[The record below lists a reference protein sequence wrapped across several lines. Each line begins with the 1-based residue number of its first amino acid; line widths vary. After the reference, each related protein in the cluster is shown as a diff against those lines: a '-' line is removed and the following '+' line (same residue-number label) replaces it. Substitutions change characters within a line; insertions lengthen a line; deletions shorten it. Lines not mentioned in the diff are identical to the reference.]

1 MRKRKVAIIGSGN
14 IGTDLMIKILRHG
27 QHLEMA
33 VMVGIDPQSDGLARA
48 RRLGVATTHEGVG
61 GLMQMAEF
69 ADIDFVFDAT
79 SAGAHIKNDAALR
92 EAKPG
97 IRVIDLTPAAIGPYC
112 VPVVNLADNLHQG
125 NVNMV
130 TCGGQATIPMIA
142 AVSRVA
148 KVHYAEIVA
157 SIASQ
162 SAGPGTRANIDEF
175 TETTSQAI
183 EKVGGAGK
191 GKAIIVLNPAEPPL
205 MMRDTVYILSELASQ
220 EAIAASI
227 AEMAAAVQAYV
238 PGYRLKQQVQFEVIP
253 EDRPVNLPGVG
264 CFSGLKTAVY
274 LEVEGAAHYL
284 PAYAGNLDIMTSAA
298 LATAEQMARVNA
310 QRGGSDS
317 MNGKKLYISDV
328 TLRDGMHAIRHQYSL
343 AQVQQIAS
351 ALDKAGVDSI
361 EVAHGDGLQ
370 GSSFNYGFGAHSDI
384 AWIEAAADVVSQA
397 KIATL
402 LLPGIGT
409 LHDLKAAYQ
418 AGARVVRV
426 ATHCSEA
433 DVAAQHI
440 AFARELGM
448 DTVGFLMMSHMISPQ
463 ALAQQALKMES
474 YGATCIYVVDSGGA
488 MNMNDIRDRFRALK
502 AVLKPETATGM
513 HAHHNLSLGVAN
525 SIVAVEEGCDRI
537 DASLA
542 GMGAGAGNAP
552 LEVFIAAADKL
563 GWQHGTDLYAL
574 MNAADELV
582 RPLQDRPVRVD
593 RETLALGYAGVYSS
607 FLRHSE
613 AAAKRYGLSA
623 VDILVELGK
632 RRMVG
637 GQEDMIVDVA
647 LDLLNR
653 NK

>member
-1 MRKRKVAIIGSGN
+1 
-14 IGTDLMIKILRHG
+14 
-27 QHLEMA
+27 
-33 VMVGIDPQSDGLARA
+33 
-48 RRLGVATTHEGVG
+48 
-61 GLMQMAEF
+61 
-69 ADIDFVFDAT
+69 
-79 SAGAHIKNDAALR
+79 
-92 EAKPG
+92 
-97 IRVIDLTPAAIGPYC
+97 
-112 VPVVNLADNLHQG
+112 
-125 NVNMV
+125 
-130 TCGGQATIPMIA
+130 
-142 AVSRVA
+142 
-148 KVHYAEIVA
+148 
-157 SIASQ
+157 
-162 SAGPGTRANIDEF
+162 
-175 TETTSQAI
+175 
-183 EKVGGAGK
+183 
-191 GKAIIVLNPAEPPL
+191 
-205 MMRDTVYILSELASQ
+205 
-220 EAIAASI
+220 
-227 AEMAAAVQAYV
+227 
-238 PGYRLKQQVQFEVIP
+238 
-253 EDRPVNLPGVG
+253 
-264 CFSGLKTAVY
+264 
-274 LEVEGAAHYL
+274 
-284 PAYAGNLDIMTSAA
+284 
-298 LATAEQMARVNA
+298 
-310 QRGGSDS
+310 

-343 AQVQQIAS
+343 AQVQQIAG

-384 AWIEAAADVVSQA
+384 AWIEAAAAVVSQA

-402 LLPGIGT
+402 LLPGIGK

-474 YGATCIYVVDSGGA
+474 YGATSIYVVDSGGA
-488 MNMNDIRDRFRALK
+488 MTMNDIRDRFRALK

-613 AAAKRYGLSA
+613 AAAARYGLSA

-653 NK
+653 QK